1 MEVDGNT
8 HSTPA
13 ENAKLTE
20 KDITGLKYF
29 DQIAPLLQR
38 LHDDACD
45 CDTAGNRTLHYDQYC
60 MLMLLYFVN
69 PIVTSLRGLQQ
80 ASELKNVQAKPG
92 CRHLLSHKQNG
103 IEIQTYSAI
112 IARFIGQV
120 ITDENA
126 SRRAEDIGG
135 QEVSYAEVKA
145 IASGN
150 PAVLTLSEADAELQR
165 LAILRKNHFDEQY
178 IARRQVRDLL
188 AIIRN
193 LRERLTA
200 ATR

>member
-45 CDTAGNRTLHYDQYC
+45 RDTAGNRTLHYDQYC

-80 ASELKNVQAKPG
+80 ASELKNFQAKPG